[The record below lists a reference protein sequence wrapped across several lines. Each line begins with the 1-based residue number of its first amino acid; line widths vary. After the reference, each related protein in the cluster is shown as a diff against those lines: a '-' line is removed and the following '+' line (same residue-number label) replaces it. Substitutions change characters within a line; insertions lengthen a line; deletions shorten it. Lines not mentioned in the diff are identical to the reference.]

1 MLCRDNGWIRVRP
14 PPESVIDR
22 EGWRAEVHGVTKSR
36 TQLSDWTEG
45 QKYTFVWLFYSITQ
59 AYTHIYIY
67 TVSKEVL
74 TIIFSVVLVILE
86 FNVSFLSFFFGN
98 TGWYPCPLHWN
109 GGVLTTGLP
118 GKSRYFLSG
127 LSLRKLGKFC
137 LFSHRTFIIFTHCYN
152 PTHCSRTSLNI
163 IIKLWLK
170 NRKKIHFKFVYFF
183 SSYYH
188 FNHLLANLFP
198 TRI

>member
-1 MLCRDNGWIRVRP
+1 MLCRDNGWIRARP
-14 PPESVIDR
+14 PRSQWLTGKAGALKSMGSQR
-22 EGWRAEVHGVTKSR
+22 LRHNWVTELRDKSTR
-36 TQLSDWTEG
+36 LCDYFTPSHRH
-45 QKYTFVWLFYSITQ
+45 
-59 AYTHIYIY
+59 THTYIY

-98 TGWYPCPLHWN
+98 TGWYLCPLHWK

-170 NRKKIHFKFVYFF
+170 TRKKNPF
-183 SSYYH
+183 
-188 FNHLLANLFP
+188 
-198 TRI
+198 